1 MTNYSSILGSLLIA
15 IIMVSCN
22 TNSTKGGDLKE
33 ANAMYEEAMKIE
45 KRVTPLMEDLIQRRN
60 SLSVQGRA
68 LSDEEQA
75 FIDQV
80 YAIEDQFR
88 TWKENRVDMPDSN
101 KEEETTASGRSPSQ
115 WLRIQKESRDQILG
129 IEAEVTRL
137 TSVSK

>member
-22 TNSTKGGDLKE
+22 TSSTKGGDLKE